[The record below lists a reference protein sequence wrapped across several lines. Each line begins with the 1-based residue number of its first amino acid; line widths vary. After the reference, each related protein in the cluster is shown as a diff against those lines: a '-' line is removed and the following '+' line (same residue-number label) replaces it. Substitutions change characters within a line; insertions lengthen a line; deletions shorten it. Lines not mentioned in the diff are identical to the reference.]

1 MYSRKLQLPFA
12 ITITTKK
19 CQLYLFTYIK
29 RKVKKIIKYTM
40 TILRRQL
47 IMNKPYI
54 KDQYK
59 PNLITPECSNI
70 PRIADSVTI
79 KEQ

>member
-1 MYSRKLQLPFA
+1 MPN
-12 ITITTKK
+12 
-19 CQLYLFTYIK
+19 YLFTHIK
-29 RKVKKIIKYTM
+29 REAKKIIKYTL

-47 IMNKPYI
+47 IMNKHYI

-59 PNLITPECSNI
+59 PNLITPECNNI
-70 PRIADSVTI
+70 PRIAESVTI

>member
-1 MYSRKLQLPFA
+1 MIKL
-12 ITITTKK
+12 
-19 CQLYLFTYIK
+19 
-29 RKVKKIIKYTM
+29 
-40 TILRRQL
+40 
-47 IMNKPYI
+47 YI

-59 PNLITPECSNI
+59 PNLITPECNNI

>member
-1 MYSRKLQLPFA
+1 
-12 ITITTKK
+12 
-19 CQLYLFTYIK
+19 
-29 RKVKKIIKYTM
+29 M
-40 TILRRQL
+40 TILRQQL
-47 IMNKPYI
+47 IMNKLYI

-59 PNLITPECSNI
+59 PNLITPECNNI